1 MDRENKYPVIAIL
14 TSLTMHCVVVI
25 ACCLLSDHS
34 LPLNKHQQA
43 PNFSVI
49 LSYLSEEGGT
59 LPLASAVKQKAVIS
73 EEQERGTGKAINLQ
87 KGTADDILQEKMA
100 TPFVKG
106 TGDVTGA
113 TLQEKDQSSKNLSAV
128 GLAEL
133 PLRQRAEE
141 NAATASSGLSPYLLA
156 GDMAAGNGRL
166 FSGNAQRTGGGA
178 ASTGVAQG
186 MASAGEMFY
195 PGYAKGEAPAGG
207 SLTIAAPHYN
217 ENNLPAYPLLARRL
231 GYAGVAMLSVEVLAD
246 GSVGHLEMK
255 KSSGYDLLDRSA
267 LEAVRGWK
275 FSPAK
280 KMGRPIN
287 MWVDV
292 PVRFELN

>member
-1 MDRENKYPVIAIL
+1 M
-14 TSLTMHCVVVI
+14 
-25 ACCLLSDHS
+25 
-34 LPLNKHQQA
+34 
-43 PNFSVI
+43 
-49 LSYLSEEGGT
+49 
-59 LPLASAVKQKAVIS
+59 ASAVKQKAVIS
-73 EEQERGTGKAINLQ
+73 EEQERGAGKAINLQ
-87 KGTADDILQEKMA
+87 KGRADDILQEKMA

-113 TLQEKDQSSKNLSAV
+113 TLQEKDQSGKNLSAA

-141 NAATASSGLSPYLLA
+141 NAAAASSRLSPYLLA
-156 GDMAAGNGRL
+156 DDIAAGNRL
-166 FSGNAQRTGGGA
+166 LPSGNAQGTGGA
-178 ASTGVAQG
+178 ASAGVAQG
-186 MASAGEMFY
+186 MASAGKMSY
-195 PGYAKGEAPAGG
+195 LGYAKGEAPAAGR
-207 SLTIAAPHYN
+207 LTIAAPHYN
-217 ENNLPAYPLLARRL
+217 ENTLPTYPLLARRR
-231 GYAGVAMLSVEVLAD
+231 GYAGVVMLSVEVLAD
-246 GSVGHLEMK
+246 GRVGHLEMK

-267 LEAVRGWK
+267 LEAVRDWK